1 MSRRIVVA
9 IGGVSAM
16 LSLSIGMRQSFG
28 LFMAPVTQ
36 AVGLST
42 AEYTLAVAVQN
53 MAWGLTAPFIGWLCD
68 RFGSL
73 GVMVA
78 GVLLYAA
85 GLIVTIHAT
94 GVGTLLLGTGVLV
107 GVALSC
113 TGSSIAMS
121 ISARATPENR
131 RSTVLGLVTGLGS
144 LGTFVAAP
152 MAQGLVASEG
162 WKGALW
168 GFTALAL
175 LMLPFAVMAGT
186 VDRNTAVR
194 STGQPAMALLP
205 LLVRASTHRGY
216 MVTALAFFVCGLQ
229 LVFITTHLP
238 NYLSIC
244 GQAPMLGAQ
253 AIAVLGGF
261 NVVGSL
267 LFGWLGGRYPK
278 HVLLG
283 GVYIARS
290 MAVAAYFLLP
300 PTPASTLLFASAMGF
315 LWLGVVPLVNGLVA
329 QMFGLRAMATLTGL
343 AFLNHQVGSF
353 LGAWGGGVIFDTLG
367 SYDLAWSLGVLI
379 GLAAGLAQML
389 MPSPD
394 RRD

>member
-1 MSRRIVVA
+1 MSRQIVVA

-28 LFMAPVTQ
+28 LFMAPITQ
-36 AVGLST
+36 AIGLNT
-42 AEYTLAVAVQN
+42 AEYTLAIAVQN

-73 GVMVA
+73 GVMIIGA
-78 GVLLYAA
+78 LLYAA

-107 GVALSC
+107 GLALSC

-121 ISARATPENR
+121 IAARATHENR

-144 LGTFVAAP
+144 LGTFLAAP
-152 MAQGLVASEG
+152 MAQQLMASEG
-162 WKGALW
+162 WKAALW
-168 GFTALAL
+168 SFTALAL
-175 LMLPFAVMAGT
+175 LMLPFAVMAGA
-186 VDRNTAVR
+186 VDRSTSGR
-194 STGQPAMALLP
+194 SAGQPVAALLP
-205 LLVRASTHRGY
+205 VLIQASTHRGY
-216 MVTALAFFVCGLQ
+216 VVTALAFFVCGLQ

-244 GQAPMLGAQ
+244 GQDPMLGAQ

-261 NVVGSL
+261 NVIGACV
-267 LFGWLGGRYPK
+267 FGWLGGRYPK
-278 HVLLG
+278 HLLLG

-290 MAVAAYFLLP
+290 MAVALYFLVP
-300 PTPASTLLFASAMGF
+300 PTPASTLIFASAMGF

-329 QMFGLRAMATLTGL
+329 QMFGLRFMATLTGL
-343 AFLNHQVGSF
+343 AFLNHQLGSF
-353 LGAWGGGVIFDTLG
+353 LGAWGGGMIFDAFG
-367 SYDLAWSLGVLI
+367 SYDMAWRFGVLI
-379 GLAAGLAQML
+379 GLVAGLAQML
-389 MPSPD
+389 MPSPHP
-394 RRD
+394 RG